1 MLTHHNWWSTH
12 YECYAALC
20 QKWGYS
26 AGSTAILTNREVR
39 DPLRKKTAL
48 SGGKTEKNLSQFF
61 LRLANTYKKY
71 ILQKNWVKTVIP
83 ALSSGRSNL
92 QRPIWGCHRQLDDR
106 DHLVGQLTRRWVDQ
120 NIKWPGL
127 TIFSTA
133 AKVFSSDR
141 WKLHPDW
148 VYCEYNYAGSNDRQF
163 DTPENNMRHFLDRL
177 SHEGVKFNWGSSR
190 CSGERIGSFSNF
202 CCQGSSASHL
212 RRQRW
217 WLHCWLS

>member
-1 MLTHHNWWSTH
+1 MISPISSSFSNLKSFSFITIIMLTHHNWWSTH

-20 QKWGYS
+20 QKWGCS

-71 ILQKNWVKTVIP
+71 ILQKNWVKAVIP

-106 DHLVGQLTRRWVDQ
+106 DHLVGQLTRRAHQMKSCKDTQ
-120 NIKWPGL
+120 L
-127 TIFSTA
+127 HF
-133 AKVFSSDR
+133 FSSVFLTVAITMER
-141 WKLHPDW
+141 HHA
-148 VYCEYNYAGSNDRQF
+148 YCRPTQVES
-163 DTPENNMRHFLDRL
+163 
-177 SHEGVKFNWGSSR
+177 
-190 CSGERIGSFSNF
+190 I
-202 CCQGSSASHL
+202 
-212 RRQRW
+212 
-217 WLHCWLS
+217 

>member
-1 MLTHHNWWSTH
+1 MISPISSSFSNLKSFSFITIIMLTHHNWWSTH

-20 QKWGYS
+20 QNWGWS
-26 AGSTAILTNREVR
+26 AGTTSILTNREVR

-106 DHLVGQLTRRWVDQ
+106 DHLVGQLT
-120 NIKWPGL
+120 NSLPPPSPTPGWTML
-127 TIFSTA
+127 NTIF
-133 AKVFSSDR
+133 K
-141 WKLHPDW
+141 
-148 VYCEYNYAGSNDRQF
+148 
-163 DTPENNMRHFLDRL
+163 RHIQTQI
-177 SHEGVKFNWGSSR
+177 N
-190 CSGERIGSFSNF
+190 
-202 CCQGSSASHL
+202 
-212 RRQRW
+212 
-217 WLHCWLS
+217 HCL

>member
-20 QKWGYS
+20 QKWGCS

-83 ALSSGRSNL
+83 ALSSGQSNL
-92 QRPIWGCHRQLDDR
+92 PPSYMGSQPPTRWSTQKYKYEWQRSSSWAINYVALGLLSKPILIRYDKGAP
-106 DHLVGQLTRRWVDQ
+106 DQ
-120 NIKWPGL
+120 
-127 TIFSTA
+127 
-133 AKVFSSDR
+133 V
-141 WKLHPDW
+141 
-148 VYCEYNYAGSNDRQF
+148 
-163 DTPENNMRHFLDRL
+163 
-177 SHEGVKFNWGSSR
+177 
-190 CSGERIGSFSNF
+190 
-202 CCQGSSASHL
+202 
-212 RRQRW
+212 
-217 WLHCWLS
+217 

>member
-20 QKWGYS
+20 QNWGWS
-26 AGSTAILTNREVR
+26 AGTTSILTNREVR
-39 DPLRKKTAL
+39 DPHRKKTAL

-106 DHLVGQLTRRWVDQ
+106 DHLVGQLTRGSPIPKSICQ
-120 NIKWPGL
+120 NSYQKVNILMKTKDAPKDLKCRIIHTFFFL
-127 TIFSTA
+127 TGINLR
-133 AKVFSSDR
+133 SS
-141 WKLHPDW
+141 
-148 VYCEYNYAGSNDRQF
+148 
-163 DTPENNMRHFLDRL
+163 
-177 SHEGVKFNWGSSR
+177 
-190 CSGERIGSFSNF
+190 
-202 CCQGSSASHL
+202 
-212 RRQRW
+212 
-217 WLHCWLS
+217 

>member
-20 QKWGYS
+20 QKWGCS
-26 AGSTAILTNREVR
+26 AGTTSILTNREVR

-106 DHLVGQLTRRWVDQ
+106 DHLVGQLTTKV
-120 NIKWPGL
+120 L
-127 TIFSTA
+127 TFPYQYLEDSANGRARIQYVLQGQ
-133 AKVFSSDR
+133 KR
-141 WKLHPDW
+141 GGRKG
-148 VYCEYNYAGSNDRQF
+148 N
-163 DTPENNMRHFLDRL
+163 
-177 SHEGVKFNWGSSR
+177 
-190 CSGERIGSFSNF
+190 CSP
-202 CCQGSSASHL
+202 
-212 RRQRW
+212 
-217 WLHCWLS
+217 